1 MRYERVKVRRDTQT
15 THNRAVPPWEIPL
28 LEFIF
33 EEGNVEPLGEFE
45 EVADHDYP
53 EPAEEYDRLSARYK
67 KDSETKM
74 DVVRAVFGQ
83 GRLGIKA
90 LAKAIEEARRAEGDA
105 EVELSIRRK
114 RRNAQNLRR
123 FQQDP
128 LLA

>member
-45 EVADHDYP
+45 EVTDRDYP
-53 EPAEEYDRLSARYK
+53 DPAEEYDRLVARYK
-67 KDSETKM
+67 KDSETKLE
-74 DVVRAVFGQ
+74 VVRAVYGQ

-90 LAKAIEEARRAEGDA
+90 LARAIEEAREADGDA
-105 EVELSIRRK
+105 EVEMANRRK
-114 RRNAQNLRR
+114 RRQAVNLRR
-123 FQQDP
+123 FEQDP